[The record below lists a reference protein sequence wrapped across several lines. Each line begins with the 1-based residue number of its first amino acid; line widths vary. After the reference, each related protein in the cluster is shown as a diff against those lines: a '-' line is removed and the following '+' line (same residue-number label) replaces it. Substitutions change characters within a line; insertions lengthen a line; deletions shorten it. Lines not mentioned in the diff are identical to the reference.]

1 MSTASE
7 LGKSMTPLLRYED
20 FSISFG
26 SGRREKFAVSHLDL
40 EVGVG
45 ERVALVGESGSGKT
59 LTALAPLRLE
69 PEGAKTSGR
78 ILWSGAKKSNA
89 QSNQQ
94 ASNQANTE
102 PVDLLS
108 LPIQDIRDIRGR
120 EIAMVFQ
127 EPMTALNPL
136 FTVGNQIVEA
146 VQVYQPLISKTDC
159 ISAAIDL
166 LKKTGIPEP
175 EKRFYSYP
183 HQLSGGQRQR
193 AMIAMALACKP
204 RLLIAD
210 EPTTALD
217 VSLRLQILELL
228 KELQEESKDAGGMAI
243 LLITH
248 DLNLVKHF
256 AHRVAVLNQG
266 KLFEVGLTSQVFKHP
281 EDPYTKALVNSEPA
295 RDLAPV
301 MPLAP
306 VLLKTENLSVSYPGA
321 DLVAGYKKSP
331 RHQVL
336 RKVGF
341 ELKQG
346 QTIGVIGESGSGK
359 TTLGM
364 AVLGLLGDSA
374 AQITGEVDVLGNGWQ
389 NLKPAERR
397 AMRSSLQV
405 IFQDPFG
412 SLSPRMNVMQIVAE
426 GLDVHFPK
434 LSTADRESR
443 VLDILREVGMD
454 RSALLRYPHEF
465 SGGQR
470 QRIAIARA
478 LILKPQIL
486 VLDEPTSALDV
497 SIQKQVLALLCE
509 LQKKYNLAYLMISHD
524 LAVIRAMSHEVMVLK
539 EGRVVEFGDTETL
552 IQHPRQAYTK
562 ALFTAAELT

>member
-1 MSTASE
+1 MSEASNQ
-7 LGKSMTPLLRYED
+7 KQPLLRYED
-20 FSISFG
+20 LCISFG
-26 SGRREKFAVSHLDL
+26 AGRREKFAVNHLDL
-40 EVGVG
+40 DIGIG

-69 PEGAKTSGR
+69 PEGAKVSGK
-78 ILWSGAKKSNA
+78 ILWNKKDGKGA
-89 QSNQQ
+89 
-94 ASNQANTE
+94 
-102 PVDLLS
+102 VDLLS
-108 LPIQDIRDIRGR
+108 MPLQDIREIRGR

-136 FTVGNQIVEA
+136 FTVGNQIIEA
-146 VQVYQPLISKTDC
+146 VQIYQPLISKADS
-159 ISAAIDL
+159 IDAAIDL
-166 LKKTGIPEP
+166 LRKTGIPEP
-175 EKRFYSYP
+175 ERRFHSYP

-217 VSLRLQILELL
+217 VSLRLQILDLL
-228 KELQEESKDAGGMAI
+228 KELQEESKDDGGMGI

-248 DLNLVKHF
+248 DLNMVKHF
-256 AHRVAVLNQG
+256 AQRVAVLNQG
-266 KLFEVGLTSQVFKHP
+266 NLMESGPTKQVFEHP
-281 EDPYTKALVNSEPA
+281 GDPYTRALVNSEPV
-295 RDLAPV
+295 RDIAPL

-306 VLLKTENLSVSYPGA
+306 ILLKTEELSVAYPSSRS
-321 DLVAGYKKSP
+321 VSWFKKAPS
-331 RHQVL
+331 HKVL
-336 RKVGF
+336 KKVSFG
-341 ELKQG
+341 LKQG

-374 AQITGEVDVLGNGWQ
+374 AEVTGSVDVLGNEWQ
-389 NLKPAERR
+389 KLKPIERR

-412 SLSPRMNVMQIVAE
+412 SLSPRMNVLQIVSE

-434 LSTADRESR
+434 LSAAERETR
-443 VLDILREVGMD
+443 VVDMLKEVGLD

-478 LILKPQIL
+478 LILRPQIL

-497 SIQKQVLALLCE
+497 SIQKQVLALLTD

-539 EGRVVEFGDTETL
+539 EGKVVEFGDTETL
-552 IQHPRQAYTK
+552 IKHPRQVYTK
-562 ALFTAAELT
+562 ELFAAAELT

>member
-1 MSTASE
+1 MS
-7 LGKSMTPLLRYED
+7 LLRYED
-20 FSISFG
+20 LCISFG
-26 SGRREKFAVSHLDL
+26 TGRREKFAVNHLDL
-40 EVGVG
+40 EIGIG

-69 PEGAKTSGR
+69 PEGAKVSGK
-78 ILWSGAKKSNA
+78 ILWNKKDGKGA
-89 QSNQQ
+89 
-94 ASNQANTE
+94 
-102 PVDLLS
+102 VDLLS
-108 LPIQDIRDIRGR
+108 MSIQDIREIRGR

-136 FTVGNQIVEA
+136 FTVGNQIIEA
-146 VQVYQPLISKTDC
+146 VQIYQPLISKAD
-159 ISAAIDL
+159 SVDAAIDL
-166 LKKTGIPEP
+166 LRKTGIPEP
-175 EKRFYSYP
+175 ERRFHSYP

-217 VSLRLQILELL
+217 VSLRLQILDLL
-228 KELQEESKDAGGMAI
+228 KELQEESKDHGGMGI

-256 AHRVAVLNQG
+256 AQRVAVLNQG
-266 KLFEVGLTSQVFKHP
+266 NLMEAGPTKQVFEHP
-281 EDPYTKALVNSEPA
+281 EDPYTRALVNSEPV
-295 RDLAPV
+295 RDLAPL

-306 VLLKTENLSVSYPGA
+306 VLLKTDDLSVAYPSA
-321 DLVAGYKKSP
+321 ESVSWFKKAPS
-331 RHQVL
+331 HKVL
-336 RKVGF
+336 KKVSF
-341 ELKQG
+341 ALKQG

-364 AVLGLLGDSA
+364 AVLGLLGDSMA
-374 AQITGEVDVLGNGWQ
+374 EVSGSVDVLGSDWQ
-389 NLKPAERR
+389 KLKPIERR

-412 SLSPRMNVMQIVAE
+412 SLSPRMNVLQIISE

-434 LSTADRESR
+434 LSAAERETR
-443 VLDILREVGMD
+443 VVDMLKEVGLD

-478 LILKPQIL
+478 LILRPQIL

-497 SIQKQVLALLCE
+497 SIQKQVLALLTE

-539 EGRVVEFGDTETL
+539 GGKVVEFGDTETL
-552 IQHPRQAYTK
+552 IKHPRQTYTK
-562 ALFTAAELT
+562 ELFAAAELT

>member
-1 MSTASE
+1 MS
-7 LGKSMTPLLRYED
+7 LLRYED
-20 FSISFG
+20 LSISFG
-26 SGRREKFAVSHLDL
+26 SGRREKFAVNHLNL
-40 EVGVG
+40 EIGIG

-69 PEGAKTSGR
+69 PEGAKVSGK
-78 ILWSGAKKSNA
+78 ILW
-89 QSNQQ
+89 NQKDGQ
-94 ASNQANTE
+94 GT
-102 PVDLLS
+102 VDLLS
-108 LPIQDIRDIRGR
+108 MPIQDIREIRGR

-136 FTVGNQIVEA
+136 FTIGNQIIEA
-146 VQVYQPLISKTDC
+146 VQIYQPLISKADC
-159 ISAAIDL
+159 IDAAIDL

-175 EKRFYSYP
+175 ERRFHSYP

-217 VSLRLQILELL
+217 VSLRLQILDLL
-228 KELQEESKDAGGMAI
+228 KELQEESKDQGGMGI

-256 AHRVAVLNQG
+256 AQRVAVLNQG
-266 KLFEVGLTSQVFKHP
+266 NLMESGPTKQVFTQP
-281 EDPYTKALVNSEPA
+281 SDPYTKALVNSGPV

-306 VLLKTENLSVSYPGA
+306 VLLKTEDLSVAYPSTESA
-321 DLVAGYKKSP
+321 TWFKKAP
-331 RHQVL
+331 AHKVL
-336 RKVGF
+336 KKVSF
-341 ELKQG
+341 SLKQG

-374 AQITGEVDVLGNGWQ
+374 AQVSGEVDVLGNDWQ
-389 NLKPAERR
+389 KLKPVERR

-434 LSTADRESR
+434 LSTVERENR
-443 VLDILREVGMD
+443 VVDMLKEVGLD
-454 RSALLRYPHEF
+454 RSALTRYPHEF

-478 LILKPQIL
+478 LILRPQIL

-497 SIQKQVLALLCE
+497 SIQKQVLALLTE

-539 EGRVVEFGDTETL
+539 GGKVVEFGDTETL
-552 IQHPRQAYTK
+552 IKNPRQVYTK
-562 ALFTAAELT
+562 ELFAAAELT

>member
-1 MSTASE
+1 MNT
-7 LGKSMTPLLRYED
+7 LLRYED
-20 FSISFG
+20 LSISFG

-40 EVGVG
+40 EIGVG

-59 LTALAPLRLE
+59 LSALAPLRLE
-69 PEGAKTSGR
+69 PEGAKMTGK
-78 ILWSGAKKSNA
+78 IWWSGQEDA
-89 QSNQQ
+89 QQQ
-94 ASNQANTE
+94 SATK

-108 LPIQDIRDIRGR
+108 LPIEQIRRIRGR

-146 VQVYQPLISKTDC
+146 VQIYEPLISKADC
-159 ISAAIDL
+159 FAAAVDL
-166 LKKTGIPEP
+166 LRKTGIPEP

-217 VSLRLQILELL
+217 VSLRLQILDLL
-228 KELQEESKDAGGMAI
+228 KALQEESKDHGGMGI

-266 KLFEVGLTSQVFKHP
+266 NLVEVGATKQVFEHP
-281 EDPYTKALVNSEPA
+281 ENPYTQTLVNSEPV

-306 VLLKTENLSVSYPGA
+306 VLLQTDNLSVSYPSL
-321 DLVAGYKKSP
+321 DTESWFKKAP
-331 RHQVL
+331 RHAVL
-336 RKVGF
+336 KKIGF
-341 ELKQG
+341 GLKQG

-364 AVLGLLGDSA
+364 AILGLLSDSA
-374 AQITGEVDVLGNGWQ
+374 AEVTGSVDVLGQDWQ
-389 NLKPAERR
+389 TLTSAERR
-397 AMRSSLQV
+397 KLRASLQV

-412 SLSPRMNVMQIVAE
+412 SLSPRMTVMQIIVE
-426 GLDVHFPK
+426 GLDIHFPK
-434 LSTADRESR
+434 LSSAEREQR
-443 VLDILREVGMD
+443 VLDILREVGID
-454 RSALLRYPHEF
+454 RSALSRYPHEF

-478 LILKPQIL
+478 LILRPQIL

-497 SIQKQVLALLCE
+497 SIQKQVLALLSE

-524 LAVIRAMSHEVMVLK
+524 LAVIRAMSHEIMVLK
-539 EGRVVEFGDTETL
+539 GGKMVEFGETETL
-552 IQHPRQAYTK
+552 IKHPKQSYTK
-562 ALFTAAELT
+562 ELFEAAEIT

>member
-1 MSTASE
+1 MSSAPKLNAE
-7 LGKSMTPLLRYED
+7 ITPLLRYED

-26 SGRREKFAVSHLDL
+26 SGRREKFAVNHLDL
-40 EVGVG
+40 EIGVG

-59 LTALAPLRLE
+59 LTALAPFRLE

-78 ILWSGAKKSNA
+78 ILWSGKDSNA
-89 QSNQQ
+89 GNQ
-94 ASNQANTE
+94 
-102 PVDLLS
+102 PVNLLD
-108 LPIQDIRDIRGR
+108 LPIQEIREIRGR

-136 FTVGNQIVEA
+136 FTIGNQIVEA
-146 VQVYQPLISKTDC
+146 VQVYQPLISKADSM
-159 ISAAIDL
+159 SAAIEL

-175 EKRFYSYP
+175 EKRFQSYP

-193 AMIAMALACKP
+193 AMIVMALACKP

-217 VSLRLQILELL
+217 VSLRLQILDLL
-228 KELQEESKDAGGMAI
+228 KELQEESKDHGGMAI

-266 KLFEVGLTSQVFKHP
+266 NLMELGSTKQVFERP
-281 EDPYTKALVNSEPA
+281 EDPYTKALVNSEPV

-306 VLLKTENLSVSYPGA
+306 VLLKADNLSVSYPGTEA
-321 DLVAGYKKSP
+321 AAWFKKPP

-336 RKVGF
+336 RKVSF

-364 AVLGLLGDSA
+364 AVLGLLGDTA
-374 AQITGEVDVLGNGWQ
+374 AEIMGDVDVLGVDWQ
-389 NLKPAERR
+389 KLKPAERR

-412 SLSPRMNVMQIVAE
+412 SLSPRMNVMQIVSE
-426 GLDVHFPK
+426 GLDVHFPD
-434 LSTADRESR
+434 LSATEREKR
-443 VLDILREVGMD
+443 VLDILREVGID
-454 RSALLRYPHEF
+454 RSALTRYPHEF

-497 SIQKQVLALLCE
+497 SIQKQVLALLTE

-539 EGRVVEFGDTETL
+539 AGRVVEFGDTETM
-552 IQHPRQAYTK
+552 IQHPRQTYTK
-562 ALFTAAELT
+562 ELFTAAELT

>member
-1 MSTASE
+1 MSKAPIP
-7 LGKSMTPLLRYED
+7 PLLKYED
-20 FSISFG
+20 LSISFG
-26 SGRREKFAVSHLDL
+26 LGRRAKFAVKNLDL
-40 EVGVG
+40 EIGIG

-69 PEGAKTSGR
+69 PEGAQVSGR
-78 ILWSGAKKSNA
+78 ILW
-89 QSNQQ
+89 NQQ
-94 ASNQANTE
+94 GAHE
-102 PVDLLS
+102 MVDLLS
-108 LPIQDIRDIRGR
+108 LPMQEIRQIRGR
-120 EIAMVFQ
+120 EIAMIFQ

-136 FTVGNQIVEA
+136 FTVGNQIIEA
-146 VQVYQPLISKTDC
+146 VQIYQPLISKSD
-159 ISAAIDL
+159 SVDAAIDL

-175 EKRFYSYP
+175 ERRFHSYP

-228 KELQEESKDAGGMAI
+228 IELQEESKDDGGMGI

-256 AHRVAVLNQG
+256 AQRVAVLNQG
-266 KLFEVGLTSQVFKHP
+266 NLMEAGPTKQVFDHP
-281 EDPYTKALVNSEPA
+281 TDAYTRALVNSEPS
-295 RDLAPV
+295 RDIAPV
-301 MPLAP
+301 MPLSP
-306 VLLKTENLSVSYPGA
+306 VLLKTEDLSVAYPSTQSSWFQ
-321 DLVAGYKKSP
+321 KPPPHK
-331 RHQVL
+331 VL
-336 RKVGF
+336 RKVSF
-341 ELKQG
+341 SLKQG
-346 QTIGVIGESGSGK
+346 QTIGIIGESGSGK

-374 AQITGEVDVLGNGWQ
+374 AQVSGEVDILGNDWQ
-389 NLKPAERR
+389 TLKSVERR

-412 SLSPRMNVMQIVAE
+412 SLSPRMNVMQIVSE
-426 GLDVHFPK
+426 GLDIHFPK
-434 LSTADRESR
+434 LSNAERETR
-443 VLDILREVGMD
+443 VVDMLREVGIE
-454 RSALLRYPHEF
+454 RSALTRYPHEF

-478 LILKPQIL
+478 LILRPQIL

-497 SIQKQVLALLCE
+497 SIQKQVLALLSE

-539 EGRVVEFGDTETL
+539 DGKVVEFGDTEHM
-552 IQHPRQAYTK
+552 IKNPKQVYTK
-562 ALFTAAELT
+562 ELFAAAQLV

>member
-1 MSTASE
+1 MS
-7 LGKSMTPLLRYED
+7 LLRYEEL
-20 FSISFG
+20 SISFG
-26 SGRREKFAVSHLDL
+26 AGRREKFAVNHLDL
-40 EVGVG
+40 EIGIG

-69 PEGAKTSGR
+69 PEGAKVCGK
-78 ILWSGAKKSNA
+78 ILWHQKDGQEA
-89 QSNQQ
+89 
-94 ASNQANTE
+94 
-102 PVDLLS
+102 VDLLS
-108 LPIQDIRDIRGR
+108 LPIEKIREIRGR

-136 FTVGNQIVEA
+136 FTIGNQIIEA
-146 VQVYQPLISKTDC
+146 VQIDQPLISKSDG
-159 ISAAIDL
+159 IAAAIEL

-175 EKRFYSYP
+175 ERRFHSYP

-217 VSLRLQILELL
+217 VSLRLQILDLL
-228 KELQEESKDAGGMAI
+228 KELQEESKEHGGMGI

-256 AHRVAVLNQG
+256 AQRVAVLHQG
-266 KLFEVGLTSQVFKHP
+266 NLMESGPTKKVFDHP
-281 EDPYTKALVNSEPA
+281 TDPYTRALVNSEPV
-295 RDLAPV
+295 RELAPV

-306 VLLKTENLSVSYPGA
+306 VLLKTDELSVAYPSSESTSWF
-321 DLVAGYKKSP
+321 KKAP
-331 RHQVL
+331 AHKVL
-336 RKVGF
+336 KKVSF
-341 ELKQG
+341 HLKQG

-374 AQITGEVDVLGNGWQ
+374 AQVTGDVDVLGKDWQ
-389 NLKPAERR
+389 TLKPIERR

-412 SLSPRMNVMQIVAE
+412 SLSPRMNVMQIISE
-426 GLDVHFPK
+426 GLDVHYPK
-434 LSTADRESR
+434 LSAAERESR
-443 VLDILREVGMD
+443 VVGMLQEVGLD
-454 RSALLRYPHEF
+454 RSALTRYPHEF

-478 LILKPQIL
+478 LILRPQIL

-497 SIQKQVLALLCE
+497 SIQKQVLTLLSE

-539 EGRVVEFGDTETL
+539 EGRVIEFGDTETL
-552 IQHPRQAYTK
+552 IKHPKQVYTK
-562 ALFTAAELT
+562 ELFAAAELT

>member
-1 MSTASE
+1 MSGASSQ
-7 LGKSMTPLLRYED
+7 KPLLRYED
-20 FSISFG
+20 LRISFG
-26 SGRREKFAVSHLDL
+26 SGRREKFAVNHLNL
-40 EVGVG
+40 EIGTG

-69 PEGAKTSGR
+69 PEGARVSGK
-78 ILWSGAKKSNA
+78 ILWNKKDG
-89 QSNQQ
+89 QG
-94 ASNQANTE
+94 T
-102 PVDLLS
+102 VDLLS
-108 LPIQDIRDIRGR
+108 MSMQDIREIRGR

-136 FTVGNQIVEA
+136 FTVGNQIIEA
-146 VQVYQPLISKTDC
+146 VQIYQPLISKAD
-159 ISAAIDL
+159 SVDAAIDL
-166 LKKTGIPEP
+166 LRQTGIPEP
-175 EKRFYSYP
+175 ERRFHSYP

-228 KELQEESKDAGGMAI
+228 KELQEESKDHGGMGI

-256 AHRVAVLNQG
+256 AQRVAVLNQG
-266 KLFEVGLTSQVFKHP
+266 NLMESGSTKRVFEHP
-281 EDPYTKALVNSEPA
+281 EDPYTRALVNSEPV
-295 RDLAPV
+295 RDLAPL

-306 VLLKTENLSVSYPGA
+306 VLLNTEELSVAYPSSES
-321 DLVAGYKKSP
+321 VSWFKKAP
-331 RHQVL
+331 PHKVL
-336 RKVGF
+336 RKVSF
-341 ELKQG
+341 SLKQG

-374 AQITGEVDVLGNGWQ
+374 AEVTGNVDVLGHDWQ
-389 NLKPAERR
+389 KIKPIERR

-412 SLSPRMNVMQIVAE
+412 SLSPRMNVLQIVSE

-434 LSTADRESR
+434 LSMAERETR
-443 VLDILREVGMD
+443 VVDMLKEVGLD

-478 LILKPQIL
+478 LILRPQIL

-497 SIQKQVLALLCE
+497 SIQKQVLALLTE

-524 LAVIRAMSHEVMVLK
+524 LAVIRAMSHEIMVLK
-539 EGRVVEFGDTETL
+539 GGKVVEFGDTETL
-552 IQHPRQAYTK
+552 IKHPRQTYTK
-562 ALFTAAELT
+562 ELFAAAELT

>member
-1 MSTASE
+1 MS
-7 LGKSMTPLLRYED
+7 LLRYED
-20 FSISFG
+20 LCITFG
-26 SGRREKFAVSHLDL
+26 SGRREKFAVNHLDL
-40 EVGVG
+40 EIGIG

-69 PEGAKTSGR
+69 PEGAKVSGKIMWNR
-78 ILWSGAKKSNA
+78 QDGQGA
-89 QSNQQ
+89 
-94 ASNQANTE
+94 
-102 PVDLLS
+102 VDLLS
-108 LPIQDIRDIRGR
+108 LPIQDIREIRGR

-136 FTVGNQIVEA
+136 FTVGNQIIEA
-146 VQVYQPLISKTDC
+146 VQTYQPLISKSDC
-159 ISAAIDL
+159 IDAAIDL
-166 LKKTGIPEP
+166 LRKTGIPEP
-175 EKRFYSYP
+175 ERRFHAYP

-217 VSLRLQILELL
+217 VSLRLQILDLL
-228 KELQEESKDAGGMAI
+228 KELQEESKDQGGMSI

-256 AHRVAVLNQG
+256 AQRVAVLNQG
-266 KLFEVGLTSQVFKHP
+266 NLMESGPTKQVFTQP
-281 EDPYTKALVNSEPA
+281 SDPYTKALVNSQPV
-295 RDLAPV
+295 RNLAPV

-306 VLLKTENLSVSYPGA
+306 VLLKTEELSVAYPSSES
-321 DLVAGYKKSP
+321 VSWFKKAP
-331 RHQVL
+331 PHKVL
-336 RKVGF
+336 KKVSF
-341 ELKQG
+341 SLKQG

-374 AQITGEVDVLGNGWQ
+374 AQVSGEVDVLGSDWQ
-389 NLKPAERR
+389 KLKPVERR

-426 GLDVHFPK
+426 GLDVHFPN
-434 LSTADRESR
+434 LSAAERESR
-443 VLDILREVGMD
+443 VVDILKEVGID
-454 RSALLRYPHEF
+454 RSALTRYPHEF

-478 LILKPQIL
+478 LILRPQIL

-497 SIQKQVLALLCE
+497 SIQKQVLALLSE
-509 LQKKYNLAYLMISHD
+509 LQKKYNLAYLIISHD

-552 IQHPRQAYTK
+552 IKHPRQIYTK
-562 ALFTAAELT
+562 ELFAAAELS

>member
-1 MSTASE
+1 MSSSSVSSKPIA
-7 LGKSMTPLLRYED
+7 PLLRYED

-26 SGRREKFAVSHLDL
+26 SGRREKFAVSHLHL
-40 EVGVG
+40 EIGIG

-78 ILWSGAKKSNA
+78 ILWSGKNSNA
-89 QSNQQ
+89 GNQ
-94 ASNQANTE
+94 
-102 PVDLLS
+102 PVNLLD
-108 LPIQDIRDIRGR
+108 LPIQDIREIRGR

-136 FTVGNQIVEA
+136 FTIGNQIVEA
-146 VQVYQPLISKTDC
+146 VQIYQPLISKADC
-159 ISAAIDL
+159 MSAAIDL

-175 EKRFYSYP
+175 EKRFHSYP

-217 VSLRLQILELL
+217 VSLRLQILDLL
-228 KELQEESKDAGGMAI
+228 KELQEESKDHGGMAI

-256 AHRVAVLNQG
+256 AQRVAVLNQG
-266 KLFEVGLTSQVFKHP
+266 NLMELGTTKQVFEYP
-281 EDPYTKALVNSEPA
+281 DNAYTKALVNSEPV

-306 VLLKTENLSVSYPGA
+306 VLLKTENLSVSYPGTEA
-321 DLVAGYKKSP
+321 TSWFKKSP

-336 RKVGF
+336 RKVSF

-374 AQITGEVDVLGNGWQ
+374 AEITGDVDVLGSDWQ
-389 NLKPAERR
+389 KLKPTERR

-412 SLSPRMNVMQIVAE
+412 SLSPRMNVMQIVSE
-426 GLDVHFPK
+426 GLDVHFPN
-434 LSTADRESR
+434 LSASERESR
-443 VLDILREVGMD
+443 VLSILREVGID
-454 RSALLRYPHEF
+454 KSALTRYPHEF

-497 SIQKQVLALLCE
+497 SIQKQVLALLTE

-539 EGRVVEFGDTETL
+539 AGRVVEFGDTETL
-552 IQHPRQAYTK
+552 IRHPRQVYTK
-562 ALFTAAELT
+562 ELFAAAELT

>member
-1 MSTASE
+1 MSEASNQ
-7 LGKSMTPLLRYED
+7 KQALLRYEAL
-20 FSISFG
+20 SISFG
-26 SGRREKFAVSHLDL
+26 AGRREKFAVRNLDL
-40 EVGVG
+40 EIGVG

-69 PEGAKTSGR
+69 PEGAKVSGK
-78 ILWSGAKKSNA
+78 ILWNKKDGKGA
-89 QSNQQ
+89 
-94 ASNQANTE
+94 
-102 PVDLLS
+102 VDLLS
-108 LPIQDIRDIRGR
+108 MSMQEIREIRGR

-136 FTVGNQIVEA
+136 FTVGNQIIEA
-146 VQVYQPLISKTDC
+146 VQIYQPLISKADS
-159 ISAAIDL
+159 IQAAIDL
-166 LKKTGIPEP
+166 LRKTGIPEP
-175 EKRFYSYP
+175 ERRFYSYP

-217 VSLRLQILELL
+217 VSLRLQILDLL
-228 KELQEESKDAGGMAI
+228 KELQEESKDHGGMGI

-256 AHRVAVLNQG
+256 AQRVAVLNQG
-266 KLFEVGLTSQVFKHP
+266 NLMESGSTKQVFEHP
-281 EDPYTKALVNSEPA
+281 ADPYTRALVNSEPV
-295 RDLAPV
+295 RDLAPL

-306 VLLKTENLSVSYPGA
+306 VLLQTEELSVAYPSSES
-321 DLVAGYKKSP
+321 VSWFKKAP
-331 RHQVL
+331 AHKVL
-336 RKVGF
+336 KKVSF

-374 AQITGEVDVLGNGWQ
+374 AQVSGYVDVLGSDWQ
-389 NLKPAERR
+389 KLKPAERR

-412 SLSPRMNVMQIVAE
+412 SLSPRMNVLQIVSE

-434 LSTADRESR
+434 LSAAERETR
-443 VLDILREVGMD
+443 VVDMLKEVGLD

-478 LILKPQIL
+478 LILRPQIL

-497 SIQKQVLALLCE
+497 SIQKQVLALLTE

-539 EGRVVEFGDTETL
+539 GGKVIEFGDTEAL
-552 IQHPRQAYTK
+552 IKHPRQTYTK
-562 ALFTAAELT
+562 ELFAAAELT

>member
-1 MSTASE
+1 MS
-7 LGKSMTPLLRYED
+7 LLRYED
-20 FSISFG
+20 FCISFG
-26 SGRREKFAVSHLDL
+26 TGRREKFAVNHLDL
-40 EVGVG
+40 EIGIG

-69 PEGAKTSGR
+69 PEGAKVSGK
-78 ILWSGAKKSNA
+78 ILWNKKDGSG
-89 QSNQQ
+89 
-94 ASNQANTE
+94 T
-102 PVDLLS
+102 VDLLS
-108 LPIQDIRDIRGR
+108 MPIQDIREIRGR

-136 FTVGNQIVEA
+136 FTIGNQIIEA
-146 VQVYQPLISKTDC
+146 VQIYQPLLSKTDC
-159 ISAAIDL
+159 IDAAIDL

-175 EKRFYSYP
+175 DRRFHSYP

-217 VSLRLQILELL
+217 VSLRLQILDLL
-228 KELQEESKDAGGMAI
+228 KELQEESKEHGGMGI

-256 AHRVAVLNQG
+256 AQRVAVLNQG
-266 KLFEVGLTSQVFKHP
+266 NLMESGPTKQVFEHP
-281 EDPYTKALVNSEPA
+281 TDPYTRALVNSEPV
-295 RDLAPV
+295 RELAPV

-306 VLLKTENLSVSYPGA
+306 VLLKTEGLSVAYPSSESTSWF
-321 DLVAGYKKSP
+321 KKAP
-331 RHQVL
+331 AHKVL
-336 RKVGF
+336 KKVSF
-341 ELKQG
+341 SLKQG

-374 AQITGEVDVLGNGWQ
+374 ALVSGDVDVLGKDWQ
-389 NLKPAERR
+389 QLKPVERR

-412 SLSPRMNVMQIVAE
+412 SLSPRMNVMQIISE
-426 GLDVHFPK
+426 GLDVHYPK
-434 LSTADRESR
+434 LSASERESR
-443 VLDILREVGMD
+443 VVDMLKEVGLD
-454 RSALLRYPHEF
+454 RSALTRYPHEF

-478 LILKPQIL
+478 LILRPQIL

-497 SIQKQVLALLCE
+497 SIQKQVLALLSE

-539 EGRVVEFGDTETL
+539 EGRVVEFGDTETM
-552 IQHPRQAYTK
+552 IKQPKQVYTK
-562 ALFTAAELT
+562 ELFTAAELT

>member
-1 MSTASE
+1 MS
-7 LGKSMTPLLRYED
+7 LLCYED
-20 FSISFG
+20 LCISFG
-26 SGRREKFAVSHLDL
+26 SGRREKFAVNHLNL
-40 EVGVG
+40 EIGIG

-69 PEGAKTSGR
+69 PEGAKVSGK
-78 ILWSGAKKSNA
+78 ILWNKKDGKG
-89 QSNQQ
+89 
-94 ASNQANTE
+94 T
-102 PVDLLS
+102 VDLLS
-108 LPIQDIRDIRGR
+108 MPIQDIREIRGR

-136 FTVGNQIVEA
+136 FTVGNQIIEA
-146 VQVYQPLISKTDC
+146 VQIYQPLISKSDS
-159 ISAAIDL
+159 IDAAIDL

-175 EKRFYSYP
+175 ERRFHSYP

-217 VSLRLQILELL
+217 VSLRLQILDLL
-228 KELQEESKDAGGMAI
+228 KELQAESKDDGGMGI

-248 DLNLVKHF
+248 ALNLVKHF
-256 AHRVAVLNQG
+256 AQRVAVLNQG
-266 KLFEVGLTSQVFKHP
+266 NLMESGTTKQVFEHP
-281 EDPYTKALVNSEPA
+281 EDPYTRALVNSEPV
-295 RDLAPV
+295 RDLAPL

-306 VLLKTENLSVSYPGA
+306 VLLQTEELSVAYPSSES
-321 DLVAGYKKSP
+321 VSWFKKAPS
-331 RHQVL
+331 HKVL
-336 RKVGF
+336 KKVSF
-341 ELKQG
+341 SLKQG

-374 AQITGEVDVLGNGWQ
+374 AEVTGTVDVLGSDWQ
-389 NLKPAERR
+389 KLKPTERR

-412 SLSPRMNVMQIVAE
+412 SLSPRMNVLQIVSE

-434 LSTADRESR
+434 LSAAERETR
-443 VLDILREVGMD
+443 VVDMLKEVGLD

-478 LILKPQIL
+478 LILRPQIL

-497 SIQKQVLALLCE
+497 SIQKQVLALLTE

-539 EGRVVEFGDTETL
+539 GGKVVEFGDTETL
-552 IQHPRQAYTK
+552 IKHPRQTYTK
-562 ALFTAAELT
+562 ELFAAAELT

>member
-1 MSTASE
+1 MS
-7 LGKSMTPLLRYED
+7 LLRYED
-20 FSISFG
+20 FCISFG
-26 SGRREKFAVSHLDL
+26 SGRREKFAVNHLNL
-40 EVGVG
+40 EIGIG

-69 PEGAKTSGR
+69 PEGAKVSGK
-78 ILWSGAKKSNA
+78 ILW
-89 QSNQQ
+89 NQKDEQ
-94 ASNQANTE
+94 GT
-102 PVDLLS
+102 VDLLS
-108 LPIQDIRDIRGR
+108 LPIQDIREIRGR

-136 FTVGNQIVEA
+136 FTVGNQIIEA
-146 VQVYQPLISKTDC
+146 VQIYQPLISKTDC
-159 ISAAIDL
+159 IDMAIDL

-175 EKRFYSYP
+175 ERRFHSYP

-217 VSLRLQILELL
+217 VSLRLQILDLL
-228 KELQEESKDAGGMAI
+228 KELQEESKDQGGMGI

-256 AHRVAVLNQG
+256 AQRVAVLNQG
-266 KLFEVGLTSQVFKHP
+266 NLMESGTTKQVFTQP
-281 EDPYTKALVNSEPA
+281 SDSYTKALVNSGPV

-306 VLLKTENLSVSYPGA
+306 VLLKTDDLSVAYPSSESISWF
-321 DLVAGYKKSP
+321 KKAP
-331 RHQVL
+331 PHKVL
-336 RKVGF
+336 RKVSF
-341 ELKQG
+341 SLKQG

-374 AQITGEVDVLGNGWQ
+374 AEVSGNVDILGNDWQ
-389 NLKPAERR
+389 KLKPVERR

-434 LSTADRESR
+434 LSTAERENR
-443 VLDILREVGMD
+443 VVDMLKEVGID
-454 RSALLRYPHEF
+454 RSALTRYPHEF

-478 LILKPQIL
+478 LILRPQIL

-497 SIQKQVLALLCE
+497 SIQKQVLALLTE
-509 LQKKYNLAYLMISHD
+509 LQKKYNLAYLIISHD

-539 EGRVVEFGDTETL
+539 GGKVVEFGDTETL
-552 IQHPRQAYTK
+552 IKQPRQTYTRE
-562 ALFTAAELT
+562 LFAAAELT

>member
-1 MSTASE
+1 MSEVNNSSKPVA
-7 LGKSMTPLLRYED
+7 PLLRYED

-26 SGRREKFAVSHLDL
+26 SGRREKFAVNHLDL
-40 EVGVG
+40 EIGVG

-78 ILWSGAKKSNA
+78 ILWNGKHANA
-89 QSNQQ
+89 GNQ
-94 ASNQANTE
+94 
-102 PVDLLS
+102 PVNLLD
-108 LPIQDIRDIRGR
+108 LPIQGIREIRGR

-136 FTVGNQIVEA
+136 FTIGNQIVEA
-146 VQVYQPLISKTDC
+146 VQIYQPLISKADC
-159 ISAAIDL
+159 MSAAIDL
-166 LKKTGIPEP
+166 LQKTGIPEP
-175 EKRFYSYP
+175 EKRFHSYP

-204 RLLIAD
+204 KLLIAD

-217 VSLRLQILELL
+217 VSLRLQILDLL
-228 KELQEESKDAGGMAI
+228 KELQEESKDHGGMAI

-266 KLFEVGLTSQVFKHP
+266 NLMEVGYTKQVFEHP
-281 EDPYTKALVNSEPA
+281 DNPYTKALVNSEPV

-301 MPLAP
+301 IPLAP
-306 VLLKTENLSVSYPGA
+306 VLLKTENLSVSYPGTEA
-321 DLVAGYKKSP
+321 TTWFKKSP

-336 RKVGF
+336 RKVSF

-374 AQITGEVDVLGNGWQ
+374 AEIMGDVDVLGVDWQ
-389 NLKPAERR
+389 KLKPAERR

-412 SLSPRMNVMQIVAE
+412 SLSPRMNVMQIVSE
-426 GLDVHFPK
+426 GLDVHFPN
-434 LSTADRESR
+434 LSAAERESR
-443 VLDILREVGMD
+443 VLDILREVGID
-454 RSALLRYPHEF
+454 RSALTRYPHEF

-497 SIQKQVLALLCE
+497 SIQKQVLALLTE

-539 EGRVVEFGDTETL
+539 AGRVVEFGDTETL
-552 IQHPRQAYTK
+552 IKHPRQTYTK
-562 ALFTAAELT
+562 ELFAAAELT

>member
-1 MSTASE
+1 MS
-7 LGKSMTPLLRYED
+7 LLRYED
-20 FSISFG
+20 FCISFG
-26 SGRREKFAVSHLDL
+26 TGRREKFAVNHLDL
-40 EVGVG
+40 EIGIG

-69 PEGAKTSGR
+69 PEGAKVSGK
-78 ILWSGAKKSNA
+78 ILWNKKDGSG
-89 QSNQQ
+89 
-94 ASNQANTE
+94 T
-102 PVDLLS
+102 VDLLS
-108 LPIQDIRDIRGR
+108 MPIQDIREIRGR

-136 FTVGNQIVEA
+136 FTIGNQIIEA
-146 VQVYQPLISKTDC
+146 VQIYQPLLSKTDC
-159 ISAAIDL
+159 IDAAIDL

-175 EKRFYSYP
+175 DRRFHSYP

-217 VSLRLQILELL
+217 VSLRLQILDLL
-228 KELQEESKDAGGMAI
+228 KELQEESKEHGGMGI

-256 AHRVAVLNQG
+256 AQRVAVLNQG
-266 KLFEVGLTSQVFKHP
+266 NLMESGPTKQVFEHP
-281 EDPYTKALVNSEPA
+281 TDPYTRALVNSEPV
-295 RDLAPV
+295 RELAPV

-306 VLLKTENLSVSYPGA
+306 VLLKTEGLSVAYPNSESTSWF
-321 DLVAGYKKSP
+321 KKAP
-331 RHQVL
+331 AHKVL
-336 RKVGF
+336 KKVSF
-341 ELKQG
+341 SLKQG

-374 AQITGEVDVLGNGWQ
+374 AQVSGDVDVLGKDWQ
-389 NLKPAERR
+389 QLKPVERR

-412 SLSPRMNVMQIVAE
+412 SLSPRMNVMQIISE
-426 GLDVHFPK
+426 GLDVHYPK
-434 LSTADRESR
+434 LSASERESR
-443 VLDILREVGMD
+443 VVDMLKEVGLD
-454 RSALLRYPHEF
+454 RSALTRYPHEF

-478 LILKPQIL
+478 LILRPQIL

-497 SIQKQVLALLCE
+497 SIQKQVLALLSE

-539 EGRVVEFGDTETL
+539 EGRVVEFGDTETM
-552 IQHPRQAYTK
+552 IKQPKQVYTK
-562 ALFTAAELT
+562 ELFAAAELT